1 MIMSE
6 KLMNR
11 MIYGVIILFCL
22 TPFLFL
28 FYMNITASMQS
39 VTMVDLLQTTPVL
52 TLQMLAIFLLPL
64 AGYLI
69 KLKWDKVQEEESQ
82 HIFYASISL
91 LMIALFILN
100 NVVHGLLLLI
110 LLFFVTK
117 HSSISIKKSFATF
130 KQPKFA
136 LTTYS
141 GEIFML
147 VVSIMIQL
155 MMNRVM

>member
-69 KLKWDKVQEEESQ
+69 KLKWEKVQEEESQ
-82 HIFYASISL
+82 H
-91 LMIALFILN
+91 
-100 NVVHGLLLLI
+100 
-110 LLFFVTK
+110 FFT
-117 HSSISIKKSFATF
+117 
-130 KQPKFA
+130 P
-136 LTTYS
+136 
-141 GEIFML
+141 
-147 VVSIMIQL
+147 VSPY
-155 MMNRVM
+155 

>member
-1 MIMSE
+1 
-6 KLMNR
+6 
-11 MIYGVIILFCL
+11 
-22 TPFLFL
+22 
-28 FYMNITASMQS
+28 MNITASMQS

-69 KLKWDKVQEEESQ
+69 KLKWDKVQDEESQ
-82 HIFYASISL
+82 HIFYASIAL
-91 LMIALFILN
+91 LMIALFMLN

-117 HSSISIKKSFATF
+117 HFSISIKKAFVTF

-136 LTTYS
+136 LATYS

-155 MMNRVM
+155 MMNRVV

>member
-117 HSSISIKKSFATF
+117 LFQFRSKKPS
-130 KQPKFA
+130 QHLNNQSLPWR
-136 LTTYS
+136 L
-141 GEIFML
+141 I
-147 VVSIMIQL
+147 VVKSL
-155 MMNRVM
+155 C

>member
-1 MIMSE
+1 MIMSK

-82 HIFYASISL
+82 HIFYASIAL

-117 HSSISIKKSFATF
+117 LFQFRSKKPS
-130 KQPKFA
+130 QHLNNQSLP
-136 LTTYS
+136 
-141 GEIFML
+141 
-147 VVSIMIQL
+147 
-155 MMNRVM
+155 

>member
-1 MIMSE
+1 
-6 KLMNR
+6 
-11 MIYGVIILFCL
+11 
-22 TPFLFL
+22 
-28 FYMNITASMQS
+28 
-39 VTMVDLLQTTPVL
+39 MVDLLQTTPVL
-52 TLQMLAIFLLPL
+52 NLQMLAIFLLPL

-69 KLKWDKVQEEESQ
+69 KLKWDKVQDEESQ
-82 HIFYASISL
+82 HIFYASIAL
-91 LMIALFILN
+91 LMIALFMLN
-100 NVVHGLLLLI
+100 NVVHGFLLLI

-117 HSSISIKKSFATF
+117 YFAISIKKAFATF

-136 LTTYS
+136 LATYS